1 MDSDK
6 LKSFIKEHREEFDVL
21 TPTDKLWEKIDADLP
36 ESRRM
41 VPIRQL
47 YYACAGVAA
56 AVVLLAAA
64 FWNINQS
71 NSDQVADVSVSNQSE
86 IELLS
91 LSDVS
96 SELAEVESYYVAEV
110 NLKMDE
116 LKELDNSG
124 EYLAEVEMLRE
135 EFDEL
140 RKEMGRGADQE
151 KIVQAMIQNYR
162 LRLEILE
169 EMLDELRSWKRT
181 ENGSYEA

>member
-6 LKSFIKEHREEFDVL
+6 LKSFIKENQEEFDVL
-21 TPTDKLWEKIDADLP
+21 TPSDDLWGKIEDDLP
-36 ESRRM
+36 SMRKM

-64 FWNINQS
+64 FWNVNQPGTE
-71 NSDQVADVSVSNQSE
+71 QVAVVNVTDQSE

-96 SELAEVESYYVAEV
+96 SELAEVESYYVSEV

-135 EFDEL
+135 EFEEL